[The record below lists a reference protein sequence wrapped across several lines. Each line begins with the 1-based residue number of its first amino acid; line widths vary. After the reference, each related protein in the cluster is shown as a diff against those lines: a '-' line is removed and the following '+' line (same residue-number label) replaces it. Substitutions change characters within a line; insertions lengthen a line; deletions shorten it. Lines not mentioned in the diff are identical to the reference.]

1 MCLDC
6 GYFLY
11 VFCLKLK
18 RSAVYPNNVLSI
30 VMVAFEKY
38 LIKIQKNNSKYVS
51 YVVILEKNPHTFK
64 MQD

>member
-18 RSAVYPNNVLSI
+18 RSTIYPNDVLSI
-30 VMVAFEKY
+30 VMVAFEKC
-38 LIKIQKNNSKYVS
+38 LIKIQKIIQNMYRM
-51 YVVILEKNPHTFK
+51 LLF
-64 MQD
+64 